1 MLSMSYQ
8 VTLALYCAVTSWNQ
22 RKAIKIHLSKLHTIR
37 KDFQQL
43 VTPVNLDYTIYRFN
57 RLHELQRTNL
67 ILMTM
72 GAGVGLAGVTW
83 IRWRLANLPKEA
95 LDLPSLGIAL
105 LDQTQYM
112 AIYGYFVICV
122 LQDYLLS
129 IN

>member
-1 MLSMSYQ
+1 MSYQ

-22 RKAIKIHLSKLHTIR
+22 RKAIKIHLSKLHAIR

>member
-8 VTLALYCAVTSWNQ
+8 VTLALYCAVTCWNQ
-22 RKAIKIHLSKLHTIR
+22 RKAIKIHLSKLHAIR
-37 KDFQQL
+37 KDFQPL
-43 VTPVNLDYTIYRFN
+43 VTPVNLDYTVYRFN
-57 RLHELQRTNL
+57 RLHELQNTNL
-67 ILMTM
+67 ILMTI
-72 GAGVGLAGVTW
+72 GAGVGLASVTW

-112 AIYGYFVICV
+112 AVYGYFVICV
-122 LQDYLLS
+122 LQDYLPP